1 MPRSLILTAVVG
13 ALACIASVA
22 WAQEKETPVDK
33 NMDSIKAEVRGILRF
48 EDGRGYFISVKSAEK
63 PERENRVWLWI
74 SEDKVTAR
82 QLESLKAK
90 EVLAQGNLE
99 QMPEAVHA
107 NVPPN
112 GMYLDKFQIKGIA
125 PK

>member
-1 MPRSLILTAVVG
+1 MPRRLVLKAVVG

-22 WAQEKETPVDK
+22 WAQENERPVDK
-33 NMDSIKAEVRGILRF
+33 KMDFIKAEVRGILRF

-63 PERENRVWLWI
+63 PERDNRVWLWI

-82 QLESLKAK
+82 QLESLKSN
-90 EVLAQGNLE
+90 EVLAEGNLE

-112 GMYLDKFQIKGIA
+112 GMYLGKFQIRGIG